1 MDTVVNVGI
10 KPSELAL
17 EGITETP
24 AAIVETGCCSCLWS
38 NKFSRCSQATAAIL
52 AIGAI
57 AVIIILSVPGAQANP
72 EAYVLSIGLIVVCVR
87 LFFSEKQN
95 IDLGGYALQN
105 GIYTRNNEFMG
116 RKLIALSNKVDE
128 LDPIVKSLEVT
139 RTALISEVDRVK
151 LVATGLEASL
161 ATSTRLNEEQEKQL
175 AEIGNQVV
183 QFRSE
188 NTRLEETGL
197 ELSHQVEQ
205 LQKVQSAL
213 YGTLTTLTS
222 SADAAKS
229 YIERE
234 EVLQTE
240 QAKIV
245 KQFQD
250 LAAQEEGFAAREAEL
265 LRRLD
270 IDVGRIGA
278 LLEEKKKRCFTLAL
292 RVVPL
297 KIEVIRL
304 TMMIDFIKVKNS
316 ELVEM
321 ARFNVR
327 RRLLKSLV

>member
-1 MDTVVNVGI
+1 MFHD
-10 KPSELAL
+10 E
-17 EGITETP
+17 
-24 AAIVETGCCSCLWS
+24 
-38 NKFSRCSQATAAIL
+38 
-52 AIGAI
+52 
-57 AVIIILSVPGAQANP
+57 
-72 EAYVLSIGLIVVCVR
+72 
-87 LFFSEKQN
+87 
-95 IDLGGYALQN
+95 
-105 GIYTRNNEFMG
+105 
-116 RKLIALSNKVDE
+116 ALSNKVDE